1 MLSRAGW
8 SSVMHLREPCWKNR
22 RPSAKALVG
31 EVGLREAAPF
41 RERQEGKAGYLAD
54 AYAAKTGEK
63 GSFSAI
69 LNNKG
74 G

>member
-1 MLSRAGW
+1 MLSRTGW
-8 SSVMHLREPCWKNR
+8 SPVMHLREPCWKNR
-22 RPSAKALVG
+22 RPSANALVG
-31 EVGLREAAPF
+31 EVGLKEAVPF

-54 AYAAKTGEK
+54 VYAAKTGEK